1 MEPVVSVIKQVTLV
15 LFGSRIQSNLLL
27 SGGSFYF
34 PMYSFFFLC
43 VVKAIIRWIL
53 KFLTFSVKII
63 WICFAMVWELV
74 FICFIF
80 VLPSK
85 QFKRTLYS
93 SHFKTKIIPEE
104 TYDLFDLILM
114 TPEGLQGG
122 RVAHNGSLHCFFLV
136 FCCLK
141 ESMVHLVFLLEF
153 SLKEWLSLS
162 WWRHLLG
169 IYSYCPS

>member
-85 QFKRTLYS
+85 QFKPTLYS

-141 ESMVHLVFLLEF
+141 SQWFIWCFRWNFLWK
-153 SLKEWLSLS
+153 S
-162 WWRHLLG
+162 G
-169 IYSYCPS
+169 CPLAGDVIC